1 MTAEILCVGTEILL
15 GDIVNTNAQ
24 FLARE
29 LAKLGISVHY
39 QTVVGDNAQRLKSVL
54 QIAFSRA
61 DMVVLTGG
69 LGPTKDDL
77 TKEIVA
83 QYFGLELVFDQKA
96 YDMLEKRIL
105 SYGLEKISESNRK
118 QAYVPKGAIVLY
130 NDNGTAPGC
139 IIEKGG
145 KTAIL
150 LPGPPNE
157 MEAMFARARE
167 AYLNSISENTIF
179 SVNIKIKSRKEISA
193 QDSGESAVADKISHL
208 LDLANPTVAT
218 YAKEDGVLI
227 RVTACAENKEKALE
241 AINPVLEQIKSI
253 LGNSIAH
260 ISEAE

>member
-1 MTAEILCVGTEILL
+1 MTAEILCVGTELLL

-157 MEAMFARARE
+157 MEAMFAKARE

-179 SVNIKIKSRKEISA
+179 SVNIKIKS
-193 QDSGESAVADKISHL
+193 
-208 LDLANPTVAT
+208 
-218 YAKEDGVLI
+218 
-227 RVTACAENKEKALE
+227 
-241 AINPVLEQIKSI
+241 
-253 LGNSIAH
+253 
-260 ISEAE
+260 